1 MKYSHKWLQEHLDKP
16 LLGAEELARTITTKS
31 FEVEGVETH
40 EGAAIFDINVLP
52 NRAHDALSH
61 RGMAREIAAL
71 FDIPMHPR
79 AILENPVS
87 KGLPLNPSVPA
98 VRVAIEDPKRC
109 LRYIGVR
116 VDGVAVGASPKWLE
130 ERIASVGQRSISN
143 IVDLTNFILFDLG
156 QPMHAFDA
164 AKVAG
169 GITVRLAKSGET
181 MTTLD
186 GKDLIFDGT
195 ELVIADDEAGLALA
209 GVKGGKKAE
218 VDAETSSII
227 FECANFDPTE
237 TRKTSTK
244 HSIKTD
250 ASKRYE
256 NGMTSELAG
265 EAVELALSEVQ
276 KKLPTAKIGTKSDV
290 YPHPEPHSLP
300 VSVTLTEL
308 NGLLGSA
315 MTEKDVGEV
324 LGRLAHAGFAHEAK
338 SGAYVVTPPVSRLD
352 IRIKEDL
359 VEEVGLHYGY
369 DKITPTL
376 PNLGRKGLPNK
387 RLYYANKVRN
397 FLVERGFSEVYTYSF
412 SSDKGDGVEV
422 LNPVGDDRPYM
433 RERMAATTGLAAA
446 LMTNGRSAP
455 ILGTATVDIF
465 EFGNVFTE
473 RDEQFHLALGSNKKK
488 AGLWTSLTEIMS
500 LLGVKESDVVV
511 IVPDGGIPDMCEI
524 DFDASIVQLPE
535 PLANETLAGAERSV
549 IYKAF
554 SKFPH
559 IVRDVALWVPKETK
573 VEDVEAI
580 VTANAGELAQ
590 KIYLFDNFEKEDKKS
605 FAFRM
610 VLQSFERTLED
621 AEANAVYDNVVKAL
635 QSANAAWQV
644 RV

>member
-1 MKYSHKWLQEHLDKP
+1 
-16 LLGAEELARTITTKS
+16 
-31 FEVEGVETH
+31 
-40 EGAAIFDINVLP
+40 
-52 NRAHDALSH
+52 
-61 RGMAREIAAL
+61 
-71 FDIPMHPR
+71 
-79 AILENPVS
+79 
-87 KGLPLNPSVPA
+87 
-98 VRVAIEDPKRC
+98 
-109 LRYIGVR
+109 
-116 VDGVAVGASPKWLE
+116 
-130 ERIASVGQRSISN
+130 
-143 IVDLTNFILFDLG
+143 
-156 QPMHAFDA
+156 
-164 AKVAG
+164 
-169 GITVRLAKSGET
+169 
-181 MTTLD
+181 
-186 GKDLIFDGT
+186 
-195 ELVIADDEAGLALA
+195 
-209 GVKGGKKAE
+209 
-218 VDAETSSII
+218 
-227 FECANFDPTE
+227 
-237 TRKTSTK
+237 
-244 HSIKTD
+244 
-250 ASKRYE
+250 
-256 NGMTSELAG
+256 
-265 EAVELALSEVQ
+265 
-276 KKLPTAKIGTKSDV
+276 
-290 YPHPEPHSLP
+290 
-300 VSVTLTEL
+300 
-308 NGLLGSA
+308 
-315 MTEKDVGEV
+315 
-324 LGRLAHAGFAHEAK
+324 
-338 SGAYVVTPPVSRLD
+338 
-352 IRIKEDL
+352 
-359 VEEVGLHYGY
+359 
-369 DKITPTL
+369 
-376 PNLGRKGLPNK
+376 
-387 RLYYANKVRN
+387 
-397 FLVERGFSEVYTYSF
+397 
-412 SSDKGDGVEV
+412 
-422 LNPVGDDRPYM
+422 M

-590 KIYLFDNFEKEDKKS
+590 KIYLFDTFEKEDKKS